1 MPLATCPRCKKIFE
15 KTRTIVCVKCQEA
28 ENADYDKIRAVLE
41 RDPSLNAE
49 ETAEEAGVTV
59 QCVTRMLQE
68 GLIANVSLS
77 ESVKC
82 GRCGAPAISLNKKL
96 CQACL
101 EKLNAEVASA
111 QSKIKLAQKKRV
123 QVGEYQLARK
133 AFEEKRRS

>member
-1 MPLATCPRCKKIFE
+1 MALATCPRCKKIFE
-15 KTRTIVCVKCQEA
+15 KTRTLVCGRCQED

-41 RDPSLNAE
+41 RNPNLNAE
-49 ETAEEAGVTV
+49 QAAEEAEISV

-101 EKLNAEVASA
+101 EKLNAQVASA
-111 QSKIKLAQKKRV
+111 QSKIKLSQKKNV
-123 QVGEYQLARK
+123 QVSEYLHARK
-133 AFEEKRRS
+133 AFEDKRRS

>member
-1 MPLATCPRCKKIFE
+1 
-15 KTRTIVCVKCQEA
+15 VCAKCQEA

-49 ETAEEAGVTV
+49 ETAEAAGVTV
-59 QCVTRMLQE
+59 QCVSRMLQE
-68 GLIANVSLS
+68 GLIANVSLA

-101 EKLNAEVASA
+101 EKLNAEVAAA

-133 AFEEKRRS
+133 VFEAKRRS

>member
-15 KTRTIVCVKCQEA
+15 KTRSLVCAKCQDD
-28 ENADYDKIRAVLE
+28 ENSDYDKIRAVLE
-41 RDPSLNAE
+41 RNPSLNAE
-49 ETAEEAGVTV
+49 QTAEESGVAV

-68 GLIANVSLS
+68 GLIANVSLT
-77 ESVKC
+77 ESIKC

-101 EKLNAEVASA
+101 EKLNAEVVSA
-111 QSKIKLAQKKRV
+111 QAHIKLGQKKHV
-123 QVGEYQLARK
+123 QVGEYLHARK